1 MNEDIALHI
10 LSLASS
16 GTLGTRDLV
25 EATGRS
31 PNTVVRYLR
40 ELEARGLV
48 RRRVAGKIGAGRP
61 RVLCEVTDAGLGRL
75 RIGERE
81 LFAKLDREARIAW
94 GPVRSLAH
102 WGVPFFGW
110 SDLFVDR
117 PVDAPAFEV
126 VVERNPALYEGA
138 VAADGG
144 RYPSL
149 EAMAAWAAGSGNP
162 RFAAAAA
169 LLLRDPRVDPRR
181 LAELGARFRCVNRLG
196 FLGEIAGANPAIA
209 ALAPASRWETMSPER
224 GFHDPDAERAAAR
237 WRVRNPIPRRR
248 VEEMR
253 ALYGDA
259 R

>member
-48 RRRVAGKIGAGRP
+48 RRRPAGKIGAGRP
-61 RVLCEVTDAGLGRL
+61 RVLCEVTDAGVGRVRLGES
-75 RIGERE
+75 G
-81 LFAKLDREARIAW
+81 LFAKLDRGARIAW
-94 GPVRSLAH
+94 GPLRSFAF
-102 WGVPFFGW
+102 WGVSFIGW
-110 SDLFVDR
+110 SDLFADR
-117 PVDAPAFEV
+117 PLDAPPFEV

-149 EAMAAWAAGSGNP
+149 EALAAWAAGSGNP

-169 LLLRDPRVDPRR
+169 LLLRHPRLDPAR
-181 LAELGARFRCVNRLG
+181 LVERGARFGSVNRLG
-196 FLGEIAGANPAIA
+196 FLATLAGATA
-209 ALAPASRWETMSPER
+209 AARALPRKPRWETMSSEPGR
-224 GFHDPDAERAAAR
+224 PDPAADRAAAR
-237 WRVRNPIPRRR
+237 WRVRNPIPRIL

-253 ALYGDA
+253 ALYGDPG
-259 R
+259 